1 MYDNRKILQ
10 YLSHTIKNTAMPRI
24 VTTYLLRPLDG
35 DWIKNLICK
44 TRDKYIRDIAHLKL
58 AGIQI

>member
-1 MYDNRKILQ
+1 MIIEGFYNIFLILLKIRRCLEF
-10 YLSHTIKNTAMPRI
+10 

-44 TRDKYIRDIAHLKL
+44 TRDRYIRDIAHLKL
-58 AGIQI
+58 AGIQV